1 MNISNTIYNE
11 TGKPEFDILIEIF
24 TTLEH
29 LKEITKIARYALNTS
44 RRSAGLMKT
53 KKAYVKYEPLGVV
66 GVISPWNYPFNLTLN
81 PVISAISAGNCIVV
95 KPSDEGSSIGLSI
108 IKNFDP
114 QKIIFEKPNNIVIL
128 NAECGNVIIELYP
141 EISPNGVERFK
152 KLINLKSYDNVA
164 FHRVIK
170 DKLVQ
175 TGDLEF
181 GKKDKLDY
189 GRIGTGKSGLGLIKS
204 EVDAEFDFKKGSVG
218 LARSLKYDTED
229 SQFFIILDDE
239 PLFEGEYTPIGKV
252 IYGIKVLEKI
262 RYSHR
267 SEYVLRPDFI
277 NTVRML
283 SKKIN

>member
-1 MNISNTIYNE
+1 MIKKVKASLHE
-11 TGKPEFDILIEIF
+11 KLILIFLILLGIF
-24 TTLEH
+24 
-29 LKEITKIARYALNTS
+29 ALSFTILIKNKC
-44 RRSAGLMKT
+44 LF
-53 KKAYVKYEPLGVV
+53 V
-66 GVISPWNYPFNLTLN
+66 
-81 PVISAISAGNCIVV
+81 
-95 KPSDEGSSIGLSI
+95 
-108 IKNFDP
+108 KNFDP
-114 QKIIFEKPNNIVIL
+114 QKINYSKPENIVML

-141 EISPNGVERFK
+141 EISPNGVGRFK
-152 KLINLKSYDNVA
+152 KLINLQAYDNVA

-175 TGDLEF
+175 AGDLEF
-181 GKKDKLDY
+181 GKKDQLDY
-189 GRIGTGKSGLGLIKS
+189 GRIGTGKSGFGTIKS
-204 EVDAEFDFKKGSVG
+204 EVDAEFNFERGTVG

-277 NTVRML
+277 NTIKMF
-283 SKKIN
+283 K

>member
-1 MNISNTIYNE
+1 MIKKVKASLHEKLI
-11 TGKPEFDILIEIF
+11 FIFLIL
-24 TTLEH
+24 
-29 LKEITKIARYALNTS
+29 
-44 RRSAGLMKT
+44 
-53 KKAYVKYEPLGVV
+53 LGVFALGFTV
-66 GVISPWNYPFNLTLN
+66 VIKNKCLF
-81 PVISAISAGNCIVV
+81 V
-95 KPSDEGSSIGLSI
+95 
-108 IKNFDP
+108 KNFDP
-114 QKIIFEKPNNIVIL
+114 QKINFENPKNIAVL

-152 KLINLKSYDNVA
+152 KLINLKAYDNVA

-181 GKKDKLDY
+181 GKKNQLDY
-189 GRIGTGKSGLGLIKS
+189 GKIGTGKSGFGTIKS
-204 EVDAEFDFKKGSVG
+204 EIDADFNFERGSVG
-218 LARSLKYDTED
+218 LARTLRYDTED

-252 IYGIKVLEKI
+252 IYGMKVLEKI

-277 NTVRML
+277 NKVRMF
-283 SKKIN
+283 K

>member
-1 MNISNTIYNE
+1 MIKKVKASLHE
-11 TGKPEFDILIEIF
+11 KLIFIF
-24 TTLEH
+24 L
-29 LKEITKIARYALNTS
+29 I
-44 RRSAGLMKT
+44 
-53 KKAYVKYEPLGVV
+53 VLGVFAL
-66 GVISPWNYPFNLTLN
+66 SFT
-81 PVISAISAGNCIVV
+81 IVV
-95 KPSDEGSSIGLSI
+95 KNKCLFV
-108 IKNFDP
+108 KNFDP
-114 QKIIFEKPNNIVIL
+114 QKINFKKPNNIVVL

-141 EISPNGVERFK
+141 EISPNGVKRFK
-152 KLINLKSYDNVA
+152 KLINLKAYDDIA

-175 TGDLEF
+175 AGDLEF

-189 GRIGTGKSGLGLIKS
+189 GKIGTGKSGLGTIKS
-204 EVDAEFDFKKGSVG
+204 EVDAEFNFERGSVG
-218 LARSLKYDTED
+218 LARTLKYDTED

-267 SEYVLRPDFI
+267 SEYVLRPNFI

-283 SKKIN
+283 N